1 MAQSALDGVD
11 PIADGLAAP
20 LFRRSVTT
28 CPNGQKVGIAA
39 YVGRKVA
46 TTKQDEKG
54 YGIFQF
60 GAVRLSRI
68 CLYASVEC
76 MPIGKTAIYR
86 V

>member
-1 MAQSALDGVD
+1 MAQSALDSVG
-11 PIADGLAAP
+11 PIAEGLAAP

-28 CPNGQKVGIAA
+28 CPTGQKVGIAA
-39 YVGRKVA
+39 YLGGKVA

-60 GAVRLSRI
+60 GAVRLCRT
-68 CLYASVEC
+68 CHDASVEI
-76 MPIGKTAIYR
+76 MPIGKTAIYG